1 MKILHWIKL
10 FWTNLIWGDE
20 YYRNYWKTSVR
31 AYKRPVLPPQRMVVE
46 IMYVDGSASSFE
58 L

>member
-20 YYRNYWKTSVR
+20 YYRNYWKP
-31 AYKRPVLPPQRMVVE
+31 PVEAIEMPILVSQRMIVE
-46 IMYVDGSASSFE
+46 IIRVDGSASSFE